1 MPGGESHKKIET
13 TYGSIFTDEDM
24 QGKVFVNELAI
35 ECKSGMHFGYNFK
48 PKYITLERDRKSC
61 NSWDMS
67 KVTADMI
74 TEALN
79 SGSLDIKE
87 IVEIAKSGTF
97 SDISYL
103 RFKTWDSNVRK
114 ISEMFINEFDEENA
128 NAIPVSSQADYDH
141 VKQMG
146 GKPVIVP
153 YEIAQIVSDI
163 ANERIDKLAENI
175 WSGDYTTKEKL
186 QQWRDFYES
195 DIPTDAIEQFDQ
207 IIEELE

>member
-1 MPGGESHKKIET
+1 
-13 TYGSIFTDEDM
+13 
-24 QGKVFVNELAI
+24 
-35 ECKSGMHFGYNFK
+35 
-48 PKYITLERDRKSC
+48 
-61 NSWDMS
+61 MS